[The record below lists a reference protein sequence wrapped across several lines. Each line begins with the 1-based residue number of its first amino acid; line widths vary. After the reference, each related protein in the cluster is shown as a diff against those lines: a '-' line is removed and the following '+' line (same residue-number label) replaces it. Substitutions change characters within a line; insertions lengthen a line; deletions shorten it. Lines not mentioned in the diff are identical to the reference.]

1 MPCPYITI
9 MVLFIIIITLLL
21 TQNTL
26 WAEGGKDLYLKHCA
40 SCHHAERLGTTAP
53 PLIPETI
60 GKKKDAEL
68 VSAIID
74 GLSAT
79 NMPSFKDIL
88 SAKDAEELVKYI
100 KGPVGI
106 LKWDERDILESRVI
120 NNNRSNLP
128 VPLLDYSNF
137 FMIVE
142 AGTGSVHFMDGD
154 TFKILDKAKI
164 GAIHGGPKY
173 DYEFKNAYV
182 VSRDGWILRYDLR
195 TFNEIGRIRVGI
207 NTRNIAVSDD
217 GRYIAAANTLPK
229 NIVILDT
236 KSLEPVKI
244 INIDETPNAVYTL
257 KKKKIFIAA
266 SREKGEI
273 WFIDYNNKFNV
284 ERITTTD
291 KPFSDFFIDPNE
303 QYLIGTFRGGGRL
316 SIFDI
321 GAKKIIK
328 DIELSGM
335 PHLASAAIWKDG
347 NKTFAAFP
355 HIGEPLLTVVEL
367 YNWEIKANIKLKGS
381 GFFAR
386 THDNSPYIWVDTGT
400 DTIQLIDK
408 KSLAVV
414 KEIVPENKKWSMHV
428 EFTKD
433 GRYALISIRETDG
446 AVVIY
451 DAVNLKEIKRIPF
464 VKPVG
469 KYNATNKTG

>member
-1 MPCPYITI
+1 

-26 WAEGGKDLYLKHCA
+26 WADMGKELYQQHCA
-40 SCHHAERLGTTAP
+40 SCHHAERYGTTAP

-68 VSAIID
+68 ISAIID
-74 GLSAT
+74 GLLAT
-79 NMPSFKDIL
+79 NMPSFKDVL
-88 SAKDAEELVKYI
+88 SAKDAEGLVKYI

-106 LKWDERDILESRVI
+106 LKWDERDILQSKVI
-120 NNNRSNLP
+120 NNNRSNLLAIP
-128 VPLLDYSNF
+128 SLDYSNF

-154 TFKILDKAKI
+154 TFKILDKVKI

-182 VSRDGWILRYDLR
+182 VSRDGWILKYDLR
-195 TFNEIGRIRVGI
+195 TFNEIGRIRAGI
-207 NTRNIAVSDD
+207 NTRNIAISKD
-217 GRYIAAANTLPK
+217 GRHIAVANALPK
-229 NIVILDT
+229 NIVILDA

-244 INIDETPNAVYTL
+244 INTNETPNAVYTL
-257 KKKKIFIAA
+257 KKKGLFVAA
-266 SREKGEI
+266 SRESGYI
-273 WFIDYNNKFNV
+273 WFINYKDNFNV
-284 ERITTTD
+284 EKVTATD
-291 KPFSDFFIDPNE
+291 RPFSDFFIDPNE
-303 QYLIGTFRGGGRL
+303 QYLIGAFRGGGRL
-316 SIFDI
+316 SVFDI
-321 GAKKIIK
+321 GGKRVIK
-328 DIELSGM
+328 DVELSGM
-335 PHLASAAIWKDG
+335 PHLASAAFWKERG
-347 NKTFAAFP
+347 KTYAAFP
-355 HIGEPLLTVVEL
+355 HIGEPVLTVVEL

-386 THDNSPYIWVDTGT
+386 THDKSPYIWVDTGT

-408 KSLAVV
+408 KSLTVV
-414 KEIVPENKKWSMHV
+414 KEIVPEDKKWSMHV

-433 GRYALISIRETDG
+433 GRYAFVSIRETDG

-451 DAVNLKEIKRIPF
+451 DTVDLKEIKRIPF